1 MEMIGKLN
9 KYINSSIVI
18 SALLMLLGIGIFIY
32 PTMSLKVFS
41 YSIAII
47 ISLFG
52 LFLIIEDIRYNVGM
66 LFDFSLLG
74 IMFFLLGLIL
84 LKYPNALTSLIPI
97 FLGIW
102 FIVSGFVK
110 GRWTYYL
117 SDYKLSIRILSS
129 IMSILSIVCGII
141 FIFNPLD
148 GANYIASF
156 VGILLIIYSI
166 SDIVDMIIFKINVN
180 KIYKNIKDGLLI
192 SIK

>member
-1 MEMIGKLN
+1 MIGKLN

-74 IMFFLLGLIL
+74 IIFFLLGLIL

-117 SDYKLSIRILSS
+117 SDYKLSIRILSF

>member
-1 MEMIGKLN
+1 MIGKLN

-52 LFLIIEDIRYNVGM
+52 LFLIIEDIRYNMGM

-84 LKYPNALTSLIPI
+84 LKYPNTLTSLIPI

-117 SDYKLSIRILSS
+117 SDYKLSIRILSF
-129 IMSILSIVCGII
+129 IMSILSIACGII

>member
-1 MEMIGKLN
+1 MIGKLN

-18 SALLMLLGIGIFIY
+18 SVLLMLLGIGIFIY

-52 LFLIIEDIRYNVGM
+52 LFLIIEDIRYNIGM

-117 SDYKLSIRILSS
+117 SDYKLSIRILSF

>member
-1 MEMIGKLN
+1 MIGKLN

-18 SALLMLLGIGIFIY
+18 SVLLMLLGIGIFIY

-52 LFLIIEDIRYNVGM
+52 LFLIIEDIRYNIGM

-84 LKYPNALTSLIPI
+84 LKYPNTLTSLIPI

-117 SDYKLSIRILSS
+117 SDYKLSIRILSF

>member
-1 MEMIGKLN
+1 MIGKLN

-117 SDYKLSIRILSS
+117 SDYKLSIRILSF

-166 SDIVDMIIFKINVN
+166 SDIVDMIIFKVNVN

>member
-1 MEMIGKLN
+1 MIGKLN

-117 SDYKLSIRILSS
+117 SDYKLSISILSF

>member
-1 MEMIGKLN
+1 MIGKLN

-18 SALLMLLGIGIFIY
+18 SALLMLFGIGIFIY
-32 PTMSLKVFS
+32 PTISLKVFS

-117 SDYKLSIRILSS
+117 SDYKLSIRILSF

>member
-1 MEMIGKLN
+1 MIGKLN

-18 SALLMLLGIGIFIY
+18 SALLMLLGIGIFVY

-52 LFLIIEDIRYNVGM
+52 LFLIIEDIRYNIGM

-84 LKYPNALTSLIPI
+84 LKYPNTLTSLIPI

-117 SDYKLSIRILSS
+117 SDYKLSIRILSF

>member
-1 MEMIGKLN
+1 MIGKLN

-52 LFLIIEDIRYNVGM
+52 LFLIIEDIRYNMGM

-84 LKYPNALTSLIPI
+84 LKYPNTLTSLIPI

-117 SDYKLSIRILSS
+117 SDYKLSIRILSF

>member
-1 MEMIGKLN
+1 MIGKLN

-74 IMFFLLGLIL
+74 IMFFLLGLI
-84 LKYPNALTSLIPI
+84 
-97 FLGIW
+97 
-102 FIVSGFVK
+102 
-110 GRWTYYL
+110 
-117 SDYKLSIRILSS
+117 
-129 IMSILSIVCGII
+129 
-141 FIFNPLD
+141 
-148 GANYIASF
+148 
-156 VGILLIIYSI
+156 
-166 SDIVDMIIFKINVN
+166 
-180 KIYKNIKDGLLI
+180 
-192 SIK
+192 

>member
-1 MEMIGKLN
+1 MIGKLN

-52 LFLIIEDIRYNVGM
+52 LFLIIEDIRYNIGM

-117 SDYKLSIRILSS
+117 SDYKLSIRILSF

>member
-1 MEMIGKLN
+1 MIGKLN

-117 SDYKLSIRILSS
+117 SNYKLSISILSF

>member
-1 MEMIGKLN
+1 MIGKLN

-117 SDYKLSIRILSS
+117 SDYKLSIRILSF
-129 IMSILSIVCGII
+129 IMSILSIACGII

>member
-1 MEMIGKLN
+1 MIGKLN

-117 SDYKLSIRILSS
+117 SDYKLSIRILSF

>member
-1 MEMIGKLN
+1 MIGKLN

-52 LFLIIEDIRYNVGM
+52 LFLIIEDIRYNIGM

-84 LKYPNALTSLIPI
+84 LKYPNTLTSLIPI

-117 SDYKLSIRILSS
+117 SDYKLSIRILSF

>member
-1 MEMIGKLN
+1 MIGKLN
-9 KYINSSIVI
+9 KYIYSSIVI

-117 SDYKLSIRILSS
+117 SDYKLSIRILSF

>member
-1 MEMIGKLN
+1 MIGKLN

-18 SALLMLLGIGIFIY
+18 SALLMLFGIGIFIY

-117 SDYKLSIRILSS
+117 SDYKLSIRILSF

>member
-1 MEMIGKLN
+1 MIGKLN

-52 LFLIIEDIRYNVGM
+52 LFLIIEDIRYNIGM

-84 LKYPNALTSLIPI
+84 LKYPNTLTSLIPI

-117 SDYKLSIRILSS
+117 SDYKLSIRILSF
-129 IMSILSIVCGII
+129 IMSILSIACGII